1 MKRKLR
7 HWISEA
13 VTRLFRLLPVKNRVF
28 FYTIRRNVVPL
39 ENMKCVYDAVHGTKV
54 LFAQMLPHSFMQML
68 RARYFLLTSRVIV
81 TDDYIRYLRQ
91 VRLRPQ
97 QKVIQLWHAAGA
109 FKRFG
114 LDAPSRLSPDEERA
128 THDQYTDVIVSGEA
142 VREIYAGAFGVSPSV
157 IRPLGLPRTDAL
169 RDPARKNQTAA
180 RVFEE
185 HPDWKGKTIYLY
197 APTFRELDGTV
208 TDFDPKLDFA
218 ALDAALSE
226 NELLLVKRHP
236 VMQTPLV
243 TAQTERIFGIDELS
257 AEDLLAVSSV
267 LITDYS
273 SLIFDAFLCGVP
285 SVFYCPD
292 LDRYERSFYAGFASL
307 IEANCIKDAAM
318 LLPLVRRTAET
329 GMPADLSQLIASQLS
344 ACDGHAAARVTAL
357 IQSYLS

>member
-1 MKRKLR
+1 MIQKLR

-13 VTRLFRLLPVKNRVF
+13 VTLLFRLFPVKNRVF
-28 FYTIRRNVVPL
+28 FYTIRSNAVPL
-39 ENMKCVYDAVHGTKV
+39 ENMKCVFDAVQEKKV
-54 LFAQMLPHSFMQML
+54 LFAQMLPHSLMQML
-68 RARYFLLTSRVIV
+68 RARYYLLTSRVIV

-114 LDAPSRLSPDEERA
+114 LDAPSRLSPQEERA

-142 VREIYAGAFGVSPSV
+142 VGEIYAAAFGVSPSV

-169 RDPARKNQTAA
+169 LDPARKATAVA
-180 RVFEE
+180 RVFEK
-185 HPDWKGKTIYLY
+185 HPDWKGKTVYLY
-197 APTFRELDGTV
+197 APTFRETDGTV
-208 TDFDPKLDFA
+208 TDFDPKLDFS
-218 ALDAALSE
+218 ALDAALAE
-226 NELLLVKRHP
+226 NELLIIKRHP

-243 TAQTERIFGIDELS
+243 TVPTKRIIECGDLSADELLSVS
-257 AEDLLAVSSV
+257 AV

-292 LDRYERSFYAGFASL
+292 LAEYERSFYADFASL
-307 IEANCIKDAAM
+307 IGAHCVKDAAL
-318 LLPLVRRTAET
+318 LLPVVRKTAET
-329 GMPADLSQLIASQLS
+329 GMDAALSQLIASQLS
-344 ACDGHAAARVTAL
+344 ACDGHAVSRIVSRIHA
-357 IQSYLS
+357 YLS